1 MHKELVMTIHVVTKG
16 ETLQSIAD
24 QYGLSVD
31 FIQGQNALPNPDNL
45 VVGQTI
51 VIQYPKTTYTVQEN
65 DNLID
70 IAETNDTTVVNI
82 LRNNPTLNTRDFI
95 YPGETLVI
103 SFEEEKLGSTN
114 LNGYAYPFINRRT
127 LQQTLPYLTFL
138 TIFTYG
144 FTPEGALIPIDDSE
158 LISIARNYGVAPIM
172 LLSTLT
178 PEGTF
183 SNALAHSL
191 LTNEE
196 VQDTLIQNI
205 LTNMKAKNYY
215 GLDVDFEFIYPED
228 RDAYVD
234 FINKLRIELNDNNFE
249 VMVALA
255 PKTSDDQP
263 GTLYEGHDYAA
274 LGAAANTVLLMTYEW
289 GYTYGPPMA
298 VSPINKVREVLDY
311 AITRIPPAKIYL
323 GLPNYGY
330 DWPLPF
336 VRGTTEATSIGNV
349 AAVERAAQY
358 GATIQYDET
367 SQAPFFYYTSEEGI
381 EHVVWFEDARSMDAK
396 LRLIFEYG
404 FRGGSYWN
412 IMRFFPQNW
421 LVANALYDINRV
433 L

>member
-1 MHKELVMTIHVVTKG
+1 MTIHVVTEG
-16 ETLQSIAD
+16 ESLESIAN
-24 QYGLSVD
+24 QYGLSEE
-31 FIQGQNALPNPDNL
+31 FIQDQNELPNPDNL
-45 VVGQTI
+45 VPGQTI
-51 VIQYPKTTYTVQEN
+51 VIQYPAQTYTVQEN

-70 IAETNDTTVVNI
+70 IAEANGITVVA
-82 LRNNPTLNTRDFI
+82 LLQNNPGLNNRDYI

-103 SFEEEKLGSTN
+103 SFQEEKLGAAN

-127 LQQTLPYLTFL
+127 LQKTLPYLTFL

-144 FTPEGALIPIDDSE
+144 FTPEGELIPIDDTE
-158 LISIARNYGVAPIM
+158 LINIARDYGVAPIM

-178 PEGTF
+178 NDGTF

-191 LTNEE
+191 LINED
-196 VQDTLIQNI
+196 VQNTLIQNI
-205 LTNMKAKNYY
+205 LTNMKEKNYY

-228 RDAYVD
+228 KDLYVD
-234 FINKLRIELNDNNFE
+234 FINKLRIELNENDFE

-255 PKTSDDQP
+255 PKIADDQP

-289 GYTYGPPMA
+289 GYTFGPPMA
-298 VSPINKVREVLDY
+298 VAPINKVREVLDY

-336 VRGTTEATSIGNV
+336 VRGTTQASSIGNV
-349 AAVERAAQY
+349 EAVERATQF
-358 GATIQYDET
+358 GATIEYDET
-367 SQAPFFYYTSEEGI
+367 SQAPFYYYTNQDGV
-381 EHVVWFEDARSMDAK
+381 EHVVWFEDARSMNAK

-412 IMRFFPQNW
+412 IMKFFPQNW
-421 LVANALYDINRV
+421 LVANALYDIGKV